1 MVHLYRNRFTPR
13 YFVWVDHEE
22 IDGLND
28 MFYNLLPMDEYSIL
42 APHGQIRVEH
52 DRVPLDRVQHDAFQ
66 HDRVHE
72 MVNDA
77 FGIQGGVKPEQYF
90 DEAHNEEARC
100 FYEQLEETSCPLCE
114 GSPHSAFPTTM
125 DGCLANS
132 PEDIVKEI
140 LVRCPVKSLL
150 RFKCVCKNWC
160 TLIKTP
166 EFVQQHLKNYSPPQL
181 LIYDIGDIDD
191 DDDDLSITLI
201 SEEHPRREVKPL
213 HLPIPVATIHDS
225 PVFGFGL
232 DPLTYDYKVVYFHM
246 NNLCEHYASVYS
258 YSRDLWRIFKPKIP
272 YFTDVKHTFG
282 TAYLNETY
290 YWLLTGG
297 RHSNYTILL
306 FDFGSEMFKEIEG
319 PGHQS
324 VDTNMLGLMS
334 VDSSIAI
341 LNLNPR
347 TVFAYDIRVMI
358 QPGVWNKLVTFQCFF
373 RIKSCYD
380 NSLILATKDS
390 QLVSYDVWTNKTRHL
405 GFQHPG
411 LRKDAEYDGGC
422 GVFY

>member
-1 MVHLYRNRFTPR
+1 M
-13 YFVWVDHEE
+13 
-22 IDGLND
+22 I
-28 MFYNLLPMDEYSIL
+28 S
-42 APHGQIRVEH
+42 
-52 DRVPLDRVQHDAFQ
+52 
-66 HDRVHE
+66 
-72 MVNDA
+72 
-77 FGIQGGVKPEQYF
+77 
-90 DEAHNEEARC
+90 
-100 FYEQLEETSCPLCE
+100 
-114 GSPHSAFPTTM
+114 PTTM

-166 EFVQQHLKNYSPPQL
+166 EFVQQHLKNHTPPKL
-181 LIYDIGDIDD
+181 LIYDNGDIDD

-201 SEEHPRREVKPL
+201 SEEHPRRFIGMKQLFGSVDGLFFMVGEIDREVSCALWNPATREVKPL

-258 YSRDLWRIFKPKIP
+258 CSRDLWRIFKPKIP
-272 YFTDVKHTFG
+272 YFTDVKHAFG
-282 TAYLNETY
+282 TAYLNGTY
-290 YWLLTGG
+290 YWLLIGG

-324 VDTNMLGLMS
+324 VDTNMLGLML

-347 TVFAYDIRVMI
+347 TVFAYDIWVMI

-373 RIKSCYD
+373 RIKSCFD
-380 NSLILATKDS
+380 SSLILATKDS
-390 QLVSYDVWTNKTRHL
+390 QLVSYDVRTNKTRHL
-405 GFQHPG
+405 GFQHLG

-422 GVFY
+422 GVFYYKESLVKIKRREDEDLDH